1 MYNTV
6 FGKGSSKGTMDSK
19 ILQFVP
25 TEQRVCSHAGSSPNH
40 TPLGAMPCALM
51 LNMEPFTL
59 RSIDML
65 SSSWNAKPLFV
76 FLAF

>member
-1 MYNTV
+1 
-6 FGKGSSKGTMDSK
+6 MDSK

-25 TEQRVCSHAGSSPNH
+25 TEQRVCSQAESSPNH

-51 LNMEPFTL
+51 LMLMLNMEPFTL
-59 RSIDML
+59 HSIDVL

-76 FLAF
+76 FVAF